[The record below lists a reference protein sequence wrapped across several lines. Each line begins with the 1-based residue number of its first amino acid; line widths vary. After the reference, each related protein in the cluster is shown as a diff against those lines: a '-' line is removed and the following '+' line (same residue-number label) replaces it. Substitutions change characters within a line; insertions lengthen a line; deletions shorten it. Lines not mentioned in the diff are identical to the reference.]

1 MSEIWSNPLF
11 GVLLTVFSFYIG
23 GQVSKKIKS
32 PIANPLLI
40 AMVICV
46 LVMKVLHI
54 SYDDYMEGAQFVSM
68 FLVPVTAML
77 GLSIYRQRAV
87 LKEQF
92 FPIVIG
98 CLLGSILSMG
108 STVILCRMLVMHEEM
123 IYSLLPKFV
132 TTAIALD
139 VSEQLGGLKSIT
151 MMAVIICGTVGA
163 IIHPFLIKLFRLKD
177 PVATGVA
184 FGTASHAIGTAKA
197 LEIGEVE
204 GAVSGVAM
212 GVAGICTVIIAL
224 FL

>member
-1 MSEIWSNPLF
+1 
-11 GVLLTVFSFYIG
+11 
-23 GQVSKKIKS
+23 
-32 PIANPLLI
+32 
-40 AMVICV
+40 
-46 LVMKVLHI
+46 
-54 SYDDYMEGAQFVSM
+54 
-68 FLVPVTAML
+68 
-77 GLSIYRQRAV
+77 
-87 LKEQF
+87 
-92 FPIVIG
+92 
-98 CLLGSILSMG
+98 
-108 STVILCRMLVMHEEM
+108 MLVMHEEM
-123 IYSLLPKFV
+123 IYSLLPKSV